1 MEQSPFLIEIL
12 ITLAVAAVG
21 VAIFER
27 VRLPAIAGFVLTGAL
42 LGPGM
47 LGVVQDSESVRRV
60 AEFGVVL
67 LLFEIGLELPIEALR
82 RTWRSVLL
90 AGGLQVGLTIAAVAL
105 LGPLVGLDSPAGLA
119 MGAIIAMSS
128 TSLVMR
134 TLAERGETD
143 APHGH
148 LAIGVLVFQDLCL
161 VPLLLAVPLLTGEA
175 SLSLASLG
183 RALMPAIGGLA
194 LLYLVVRFVLPWL
207 LERVLESRSR
217 DLSSLTAFVLALGS
231 AAAAGEFGLT
241 YGIGAFAAG
250 LVLGTSPYAP
260 QLRAEIVP
268 MRGTLLGLFFT
279 SMGML
284 FDGRAALELWQ
295 GALLFALAA
304 VVLKGAIVLAVT
316 GIALRRGIR
325 LGVMTALA
333 LAQTGEFS
341 FLLADRA
348 VATGL
353 FDRDLQQIFIA
364 GSVPTLVATPF
375 LIGIAPRLAN
385 WLSGRVPRRSRA
397 ERVPTEGHVV
407 VVGLGLTGRT
417 IARVLRAAGTPCISV
432 DLNPAA
438 ARQARSAGESALWG
452 DATSPDLMRQL
463 SVGSARLVVI
473 AISDPTATRNC
484 VAAVRAAAPEV
495 PVVARTRYAAEMDA
509 LRGLGASH
517 VVAEELEATLDI
529 LDVAL
534 RVLDL
539 PGALRLSLV
548 TELRQEG
555 YAALR
560 DRRSPALDALLAEIL
575 SEAGTTW
582 IDVTAPGV
590 AGRSL
595 RELEVRTRT
604 GASILALE
612 RDGRVQ
618 ANPAP
623 GQTLRGGDRALA
635 LGDATEIARLRDLLE
650 ASAAT
655 PMPGLEPAPPD
666 AAAQNG

>member
-1 MEQSPFLIEIL
+1 MESAPFLIEIL
-12 ITLAVAAVG
+12 TTLAVAAIG

-27 VRLPAIAGFVLTGAL
+27 LRLPAIAGFVLTGAL
-42 LGPGM
+42 IGPGM
-47 LGVVQDSESVRRV
+47 LGVVQDSEAVRRV

-82 RTWRSVLL
+82 RTWRAVLV
-90 AGGLQVGLTIAAVAL
+90 AGGLQVGLTIAAVAA
-105 LGPLVGLDSPAGLA
+105 LGPLVGLDSPTSLA

-134 TLAERGETD
+134 TFAERGETD
-143 APHGH
+143 APHAH

-161 VPLLLAVPLLTGEA
+161 VPLLLGLPLLTGEVRLTPE
-175 SLSLASLG
+175 SLLRTLGESLA
-183 RALMPAIGGLA
+183 AIV
-194 LLYLVVRFVLPWL
+194 LLYGAVRWVLPWV

-231 AAAAGEFGLT
+231 AAAAGEAGLT
-241 YGIGAFAAG
+241 HGIGAFCAG

-284 FDGRAALELWQ
+284 FDGRAALDLWQ
-295 GALLFALAA
+295 GAVLFALAA

-316 GIALRRGIR
+316 GLALRRGLR

-341 FLLADRA
+341 FLLADRS

-353 FDRDLQQIFIA
+353 LDRDLQQIFIA

-375 LIGIAPRLAN
+375 LIALAPRLAG
-385 WLSGRVPRRSRA
+385 WLSGKVPRLA
-397 ERVPTEGHVV
+397 PKALVPSGEHVV
-407 VVGLGLTGRT
+407 VIGMGLTGRML
-417 IARVLRAAGTPCISV
+417 ARVLRAAGTKCVAV
-432 DLNPAA
+432 DLNPVA
-438 ARQARSAGESALWG
+438 ARRARGAGEQALWG

-463 SVGSARLVVI
+463 RVASARLVTI
-473 AISDPTATRNC
+473 AISDPAATRNC
-484 VAAVRAAAPEV
+484 ISAVRAVAPDV
-495 PVVARTRYAAEMDA
+495 PIVARTRYAAEMDA
-509 LRGLGASH
+509 LRALGATH

-539 PGALRLSLV
+539 PEALRLRLT

-560 DRRSPALDALLAEIL
+560 ERRSAGIDALLGEIL
-575 SEAGTTW
+575 REASTVW
-582 IDVTAPGV
+582 IEVSAPDALERAIGDLGV
-590 AGRSL
+590 RA
-595 RELEVRTRT
+595 RT
-604 GASILALE
+604 GASLVALE
-612 RDGRVQ
+612 REGRMF
-618 ANPAP
+618 ANPGP
-623 GQTLRGGDRALA
+623 EQRLERGDRVLA
-635 LGDATEIARLRDLLE
+635 LGDANAIERLRELLE
-650 ASAAT
+650 ATA
-655 PMPGLEPAPPD
+655 PAESRDPARP
-666 AAAQNG
+666 